1 MAHSK
6 RVVGIDVSKERLDCC
21 LWPEGQQRQV
31 SNDAA
36 GWRTL
41 LAWMKSQVAQAA
53 VLEATA
59 GFERGAA
66 TSLRRAGF
74 TVRVVDPKRVRHY
87 GRAIGRL
94 AKNDRLDARLI
105 AEFAAVS
112 NVLERCDIVADD
124 PAREDLGTLV
134 GARQDLQDH
143 QTALAQQA
151 AATPAGP
158 ARHALR
164 MALKPMARAIAR
176 LERRI
181 AAAIA
186 EHPPF
191 ATLARRLDTVPGLG
205 PVGIAAMIAWL
216 PELGLLEHRQI
227 AALVGVAPFDDDS
240 GKRKGQR
247 YIQGGRLKLRN
258 VLYMVAMGAAT
269 RHNPILKAHYQRL
282 RARGKDAKL
291 AIIACLR
298 KLLTILNTMIARH
311 QDWQPRLS
319 PAGQEML
326 TA

>member
-1 MAHSK
+1 MAHFDG
-6 RVVGIDVSKERLDCC
+6 VVGIDVSKERLDCC
-21 LWPEGQQRQV
+21 LWPGGEQRQV

-36 GWRTL
+36 GHRAL
-41 LAWMKSQVAQAA
+41 AAWMKSHAAHAA

-59 GFERGAA
+59 GLERGAA
-66 TSLRRAGF
+66 KLLRRVSF
-74 TVRVVDPKRVRHY
+74 TVRVVDPKRVRHF

-112 NVLERCDIVADD
+112 DVLARCEIIADD
-124 PAREDLGTLV
+124 PVREALGALV

-143 QTALAQQA
+143 QTALGQQA

-158 ARHALR
+158 ARRALR
-164 MALKPMARAIAR
+164 MAVKPMAREIVR
-176 LERRI
+176 LERLI

-186 EHPPF
+186 AHPPF
-191 ATLARRLDTVPGLG
+191 ASLARRLDTVPGLG
-205 PVGIAAMIAWL
+205 PVGSAAIIAWL

-247 YIQGGRLKLRN
+247 YIQGGRAKLRN

-269 RHNPILKAHYQRL
+269 RHNPVLKAHYQQL

-298 KLLTILNTMIARH
+298 KLLTILNTMIARQ

-319 PAGQEML
+319 PAGLM
-326 TA
+326 A